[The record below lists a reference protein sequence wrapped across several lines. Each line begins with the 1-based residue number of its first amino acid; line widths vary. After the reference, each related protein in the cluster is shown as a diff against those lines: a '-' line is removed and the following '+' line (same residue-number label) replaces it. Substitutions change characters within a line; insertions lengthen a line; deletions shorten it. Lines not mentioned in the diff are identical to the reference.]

1 MFKIRGEY
9 ETSSVEKVNDLMK
22 HFKKIRDADPIVAL
36 QRFLELDIG
45 MCGKNTVSV
54 YPQSAISF
62 RNLERH

>member
-1 MFKIRGEY
+1 M
-9 ETSSVEKVNDLMK
+9 EKVNDLMK